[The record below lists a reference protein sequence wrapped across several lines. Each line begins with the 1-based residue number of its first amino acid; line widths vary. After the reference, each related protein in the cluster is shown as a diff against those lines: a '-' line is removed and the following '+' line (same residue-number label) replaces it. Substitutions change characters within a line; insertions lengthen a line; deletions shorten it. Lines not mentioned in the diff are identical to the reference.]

1 MSVCYNPLLI
11 FLIFMLL
18 PTQGM
23 AQKELSAA
31 QQTEFLQS
39 FRDGDLNLSNKKY
52 KKAQKHFERAIAL
65 KPMMASAYRRL
76 GVVHELKGEYQI
88 AAEYFET
95 TISINPKLSRALY
108 FQAGEMLMKIENYS
122 KAKERLKE
130 YESFLK
136 LPPESFENGEL
147 ELSTE
152 SYYNTLLESYLSNC
166 TFAAHKTDFV
176 NVKITNLGPKINS
189 DQDDLFPYIANNE
202 SWMFYTRNVPLY
214 GGEDQLMYSTA
225 EGNGW
230 SKSKAL
236 MDKKM
241 RKEFNQGMGKISR
254 DEKWMFFPGYDRD
267 DTEGDCNILKANMHR
282 DAILNINKLGPEV
295 NSEHWESQPTI
306 NCEGKS
312 LYFVSDRPGG
322 FGGKDIWVSYLLE
335 SGKWTEAINLGPK
348 INTPRDEE
356 SPFIADDNITLY
368 FASNGHPGYG
378 GMDIFY
384 SRYSEEGEWS
394 RPQNM
399 GKPVNSPEQELSFF
413 LTAKGD
419 KGFIAS
425 SREGGYGGMDIY
437 AFKMPPKKD
446 FEEIAY
452 VKGQV
457 FDALTKEPVES
468 VVYIGEK
475 GNYITDKE
483 GRFFACHPALSAL
496 QVLVSERK
504 YYDFENAFKLDNW
517 NEEGFVEI
525 DIYLRPLNQSMELA
539 TLERKVIP
547 QSANKEAEKIN
558 VGPIT
563 SKKGTTPTEKLYT
576 TSDVY
581 FYFDD
586 FTLTQEARYNIDRLI
601 EDLDKEQLALI
612 VVEGFADQIGTDDY
626 NQRLSEKRAQEV
638 ADYFKAKG
646 YTNLKIKYKGYG
658 ETRASFIYSKNRKVE
673 IHVYYKI

>member
-563 SKKGTTPTEKLYT
+563 NKKGTTPTEKLYT